1 MNKLLLVI
9 QREYLS
15 RVRKKSFIIMT
26 LLTPFL
32 LVGLFVIPSVV
43 AVNSETNYDV
53 AIVDENKFEQLKLKS
68 TETLRFQTLNNIDF
82 NDNKTILLDTY
93 DFLLHV
99 PKVDSLVRIESQM
112 AIYSK
117 NQISL
122 SNKSSIE
129 SKLEKILTNYNL
141 IKNGID
147 PEQIKLAESNI
158 SIDTYVVD
166 TSGKDAKSSSE
177 ASYGIGMICGFL
189 IYIFIFSYGTMVMR
203 SVVEEKTNR
212 IVEIIISSI
221 KPFQLM
227 LGKIMSIALVGLTQF
242 FLWIVLAFLL
252 LIAVNGFIGAVD
264 SNTVSNDELQL
275 FDELISSVS
284 NLPIRTLVIS
294 FILYFVGGY
303 LLYGSLFAAIGS
315 ASDQETDSQQFILP
329 ITIPLIL
336 SFVFIQLIVDS
347 PHSGL
352 AYTLSM
358 IPFTSPIIMMARI
371 PFGVGIHEIILSV
384 SLLILGFITTSWIA
398 AKIYRVGILMYG
410 KKITYNELWKWLK
423 YKG

>member
-1 MNKLLLVI
+1 MNKLFLVI
-9 QREYLS
+9 KREYLS
-15 RVRKKSFIIMT
+15 RVRKKSFIFMT

-32 LVGLFVIPSVV
+32 LVGLFVVPTLV
-43 AVNSETNYDV
+43 ALNNESTYKV
-53 AIVDENKFEQLKLKS
+53 AIIDDNNFEQLILKS
-68 TETLRFQTLNNIDF
+68 TSSLHFQKLKNVDF
-82 NDNKTILLDTY
+82 FDNKIILLDSY
-93 DFLLHV
+93 DFIVHV
-99 PKVDSLVRIESQM
+99 PKVDSFIEIESKIAM
-112 AIYSK
+112 YSK

-122 SNKSSIE
+122 TNKSNLENQIENSI
-129 SKLEKILTNYNL
+129 KNDNL
-141 IKNGID
+141 IKKGIN
-147 PEQIKLAESNI
+147 PEHIKQAESNI

-166 TSGKDAKSSSE
+166 ISGKEEKGSSE

-212 IVEIIISSI
+212 IVEIIVSSI

-227 LGKIMSIALVGLTQF
+227 LGKILSIALVGLTQF
-242 FLWIVLAFLL
+242 FLWIVLALSLL
-252 LIAVNGFIGAVD
+252 LIINGVVGSTGPSSI
-264 SNTVSNDELQL
+264 SNDDLQL
-275 FDELISSVS
+275 IDELSSSIS
-284 NLPIRTLVIS
+284 NLPIQTLAFS
-294 FILYFVGGY
+294 FILYFIGGY

-336 SFVFIQLIVDS
+336 SFIFVQLVVDS

-352 AYTLSM
+352 AYILSM
-358 IPFTSPIIMMARI
+358 VPFTSPIIMMARI
-371 PFGVGIHEIILSV
+371 PFGVPTYEIVLSI
-384 SLLILGFITTSWIA
+384 SLLIIGFIASTWIA

-410 KKITYNELWKWLK
+410 KKITYKELWKWLN